1 MALKK
6 KARQALILEILSHQV
21 IDSQEDLM
29 KALQKMDYDVTQAT
43 ISRDIKELRVV
54 RRADQHGQNRYQ
66 VLPDNV
72 ESTPN
77 LVIEGVKAMATE
89 ATQVEFMISVKTT
102 PGSGNR
108 LAALIDA
115 NQIDEVVSTIAGH
128 DTIHVLC
135 KSKVAADSLVN
146 KLITWIE

>member
-6 KARQALILEILSHQV
+6 KARQALILDILNHQV

-29 KALQKMDYDVTQAT
+29 KALERMGYEVTQAT

-54 RRADQHGQNRYQ
+54 RRADKYGQNRYQ
-66 VLPDNV
+66 VLLENV
-72 ESTPN
+72 ETTPN
-77 LVIEGVKAMATE
+77 LVIEGVKTMAIG

-135 KSKVAADSLVN
+135 KSKTASDSLIN

>member
-6 KARQALILEILSHQV
+6 KARQTLILEILAQQV
-21 IDSQEDLM
+21 IDSQEELM
-29 KALQKMDYDVTQAT
+29 QALQQMGYEVTQAT

-72 ESTPN
+72 ETTPS
-77 LVIEGVKAMATE
+77 LVIEGVQAMATA
-89 ATQVEFMISVKTT
+89 ATQVEFMISIKTT

-108 LAALIDA
+108 LAALMDA

-135 KSKVAADSLVN
+135 KSRTAADQLIN